1 MEAGFVHSY
10 QTWEVLCDAGSW
22 WSSTC
27 AFTSLCHHPEVV
39 GTEAASKVIGETCLF
54 TVDGIDP
61 NFKMEH
67 QNKRS
72 PLHAAAEA
80 GHVDI
85 CHMLIQVGRRGSP
98 QSPPPTLSCL
108 CRVKYTRLIVPRA
121 EKSNSTSWLKQKTS
135 VSVPPVLAHP
145 GPAVSP
151 TAASLAIF

>member
-1 MEAGFVHSY
+1 MREAFRIVRWLLAIDPHVEFCVKLAYFLLSLSSVFGGWLHSY

-27 AFTSLCHHPEVV
+27 AFTSLCDHPEVV

-85 CHMLIQVGRRGSP
+85 CHMLIQVGQGGSP
-98 QSPPPTLSCL
+98 QSPPPALSCL
-108 CRVKYTRLIVPRA
+108 C
-121 EKSNSTSWLKQKTS
+121 W
-135 VSVPPVLAHP
+135 
-145 GPAVSP
+145 
-151 TAASLAIF
+151 